1 MGQRLERVNHGIDA
15 PVVNSEPRAIG
26 DLKLADGWMAAMGIE
41 LLKMELDEVV
51 VEWTIDHRHLQPFG
65 IVHGG
70 VHSGVVETVCSLGAA
85 LHAAQH
91 GKIVVG
97 AENHT
102 SFLRPAKGGRLRGVG
117 KPVQVGQKAQLWEA
131 SITDEK
137 GRLVATGRVRLFALD
152 APAAGG

>member
-1 MGQRLERVNHGIDA
+1 MGQRPERVNHGIDA
-15 PVVNSEPRAIG
+15 PVVNSESRAIG
-26 DLKLADGWMAAMGIE
+26 DVRLPDGWMAALGIE
-41 LLKMELDEVV
+41 IVKMDLEEVV
-51 VEWTIDHRHLQPFG
+51 AEWTIDHRHLQPFG

-102 SFLRPAKGGRLRGVG
+102 SFLRPAKSGRLRAVG
-117 KPVQVGQKAQLWEA
+117 KPVQVGQRAQLWEA

-152 APAAGG
+152 APPPGV